1 VYSGL
6 DSGLAIA
13 PVLFG
18 VFMDQHMVASL
29 FIGVAIFQILAIATA
44 VNVGN
49 NTRARQLA
57 AQA

>member
-1 VYSGL
+1 
-6 DSGLAIA
+6 
-13 PVLFG
+13 
-18 VFMDQHMVASL
+18 VFSWASTAVASL